1 MAQVL
6 LLEIYK
12 KMPINLEGLGLNGQ
26 KFDFLVIKTNV
37 RRPFVGVVVVVVV
50 VSAPIRVL

>member
-1 MAQVL
+1 
-6 LLEIYK
+6 
-12 KMPINLEGLGLNGQ
+12 MPINLEGLGLNRQ